1 MVLITYEL
9 LYLKILVFQ
18 FFVSLLKLIV
28 HYYSLKKSRF

>member
-18 FFVSLLKLIV
+18 FFVSPLKLIV
-28 HYYSLKKSRF
+28 RYYSLKKSRF